1 MAMTVINLSGNDIQG
16 LPVVNVKQ
24 EEETEKA
31 EKTVFVKPHEDG
43 FCFVSAYAK
52 NGEIFIDYA
61 EITVDSVEGADN
73 VIDYCRKN
81 GIKHIRYDFSV
92 FIHEGKAIREA
103 LPDTD
108 VYLYHPRQNLTER
121 IIANL
126 GFIKSKNFVFRKTA
140 PKAYQEFIAIKQ
152 QFDSSVTSTY
162 CNEAHLPKE
171 AYNIAMD
178 ILSDVAG
185 YYRRNAVQ

>member
-24 EEETEKA
+24 EEGTERT
-31 EKTVFVKPHEDG
+31 EKTVFVKPYEDG
-43 FCFVSAYAK
+43 SCFVSAYAK
-52 NGEIFIDYA
+52 NGEIFIDHA
-61 EITVDSVEGADN
+61 EITVDSVEGTYS
-73 VIDYCRKN
+73 VIDYCRQN
-81 GIKHIRYDFSV
+81 GIEHVRYDSSV

-108 VYLYHPRQNLTER
+108 VYLYHPKQNLTER

-126 GFIKSKNFVFRKTA
+126 GFIKSKSFIFRKTA

-162 CNEAHLPKE
+162 RNEAHLPKE

-178 ILSDVAG
+178 ILSDVAK
-185 YYRRNAVQ
+185 YYRREML